1 MPLPHPVL
9 RGFEA
14 PAAVWSP
21 GHRGVDLGSPAESVV
36 LAPESGVVHFAGV
49 VVDRPVVS
57 LEHSGGLLSSFEP
70 VEATVSK
77 GQHVER
83 GQPVGI
89 LRAGHCAEGACLHL
103 GARVD
108 RRYVS
113 PLVLLGAARWAVLL
127 PTRG

>member
-1 MPLPHPVL
+1 MPLPHPVV

-21 GHRGVDLGSPAESVV
+21 GHRGIDVGAPVGAVV
-36 LAPESGVVHFAGV
+36 IAPESGVVHFAGV

-57 LEHSGGLLSSFEP
+57 LEHAGALLSSFEP
-70 VEATVSK
+70 VEATVSR

-89 LRAGHCAEGACLHL
+89 LRAGHCDGSACLHL

-108 RRYVS
+108 GRYVS